1 MMRVDYLSVSKPS
14 SKVPPSGFPEFA
26 VRREAICKFFDPP
39 MASSTFYDL
48 VDKGII
54 VPLKEP
60 KGFYRLNESLGRL
73 GLREVPT
80 PLGKYPSALPKIFYD
95 WRRGLSS
102 LLCSLCHR
110 GTSGC
115 RIEEEHAAL
124 LAQMIRADIDAL
136 PTYQEKIAA
145 RAGMLHAQADIERIE
160 NGTYR

>member
-1 MMRVDYLSVSKPS
+1 
-14 SKVPPSGFPEFA
+14 
-26 VRREAICKFFDPP
+26 

-60 KGFYRLNESLGRL
+60 KGFYRLNESLSRL
-73 GLREVPT
+73 GLREVPHPPGQIAKRT
-80 PLGKYPSALPKIFYD
+80 SEDILRLALWMID
-95 WRRGLSS
+95 SS
-102 LLCSLCHR
+102 LFMMPSWYLN
-110 GTSGC
+110 GGENC

-145 RAGMLHAQADIERIE
+145 GAGMLHAQADLERIE
-160 NGTYR
+160 NGTFR